1 MGAAAKHYTIGLVV
15 LALLVSATRVVID
28 IEDTVAYVLCAVA
41 AGVSGAWF
49 LLCPDM
55 YAAPQFLAVSLL
67 TLYQSHFVI
76 EEKEAKPW
84 IEWIICG
91 VAVMIF
97 VSDFYLWVAAAPTT
111 TAAVAPNPGAD
122 ARHLHAVIT
131 NAMVASMGYVPVYG
145 AGLFKIKQTWLIG
158 VLVVLQ
164 MGLGM
169 TEQIRMRQTAGMMRT
184 THPAIK
190 CLPLLYLPAT
200 FWPLFGAF
208 LFANIVFYARVRARI
223 AQSATT
229 TGDRPSD
236 EPQAHSV

>member
-1 MGAAAKHYTIGLVV
+1 MGGGIKHYAIGLVV
-15 LALLVSATRVVID
+15 LTLLVSATRVVID

-41 AGVSGAWF
+41 AGVSGTWF
-49 LLCPDM
+49 LLCPDV

-97 VSDFYLWVAAAPTT
+97 VSDFYLWIAAAPTT
-111 TAAVAPNPGAD
+111 TAAAAPNPGAD
-122 ARHLHAVIT
+122 AKHIHAVIT

-145 AGLFKIKQTWLIG
+145 AGLFKIKQTWLLG

-169 TEQIRMRQTAGMMRT
+169 TEQIRVRQTASMMRT

-190 CLPLLYLPAT
+190 CLPLLYLPAA
-200 FWPLFGAF
+200 FWPLFGMF

-223 AQSATT
+223 AKSSLASDPVPDPTT
-229 TGDRPSD
+229 
-236 EPQAHSV
+236 HSL